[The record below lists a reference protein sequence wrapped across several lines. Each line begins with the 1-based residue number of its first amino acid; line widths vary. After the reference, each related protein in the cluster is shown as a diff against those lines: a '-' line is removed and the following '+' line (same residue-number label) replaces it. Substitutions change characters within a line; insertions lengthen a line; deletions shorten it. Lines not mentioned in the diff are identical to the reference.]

1 MSTSTPEPD
10 PILCRC
16 GDEAEG
22 RLRNGEPACAPC
34 LLAEGERE
42 EHERWLEATD
52 EARADGSL
60 YAWRRW

>member
-1 MSTSTPEPD
+1 MSTTPEPD
-10 PILCRC
+10 PILCAC
-16 GDEAEG
+16 GAEAEG
-22 RLRNGEPACAPC
+22 RLSSRKPGCAAC
-34 LLAEGERE
+34 LVAEGEAE